1 MNKSVYLG
9 LFILDISKTITYE
22 FWYDYLKP
30 KYGEN
35 LKLCYM
41 DTDSFIVHVKTDD
54 ISEDIAKDAEIRLD
68 SLTNFEIDR
77 PLLKGKYEKVIEL
90 VKDELG
96 RQIMKEFV
104 ALRAKTYTYLKENID
119 KVKKP
124 SGTKKYIIQKKA

>member
-35 LKLCYM
+35 VKLYYM

-54 ISEDIAKDAEIRLD
+54 ISEDIAKDAKIRLD
-68 SLTNFEIDR
+68 SLTNFKIDR
-77 PLLKGKYEKVIEL
+77 LLPKGKYKKVIEL
-90 VKDELG
+90 MKDELG
-96 RQIMKEFV
+96 GQIMKEFV
-104 ALRAKTYTYLKENID
+104 ALRKKTYTYLKENID

-124 SGTKKYIIQKKA
+124 SGTKKYII

>member
-35 LKLCYM
+35 VKLYYM

-68 SLTNFEIDR
+68 PLTNFEIDR
-77 PLLKGKYEKVIEL
+77 PLPKGKYEKVIEL
-90 VKDELG
+90 MKDELG
-96 RQIMKEFV
+96 GQIMKEFV

-124 SGTKKYIIQKKA
+124 SGTKKYII